1 MIGMK
6 SISTILLLALLFAT
20 GIAWAQPQS
29 DQQAGDQT
37 KTDPNAAKNA
47 PRATKKEQK
56 KKTAATA
63 PAATSAVPATTSA
76 SPDSASAP
84 AATAPASQS
93 AAPATAAHS
102 NVPGS
107 SAPVSKPATAQKPTS
122 PASNAVMVWV
132 NTGSGIYH
140 KPGTHWYGKTKHGK
154 YMTEADAIR
163 AGYHAAAKE

>member
-37 KTDPNAAKNA
+37 KTDPNATKNA
-47 PRATKKEQK
+47 VPATKKEQK

-93 AAPATAAHS
+93 
-102 NVPGS
+102 GS
-107 SAPVSKPATAQKPTS
+107 SAPVSKPATAKKPTS